1 MIESLTILLT
11 MAVAACVVA
20 GVLLFL
26 PALIELKI
34 PKDAGPR
41 LITDSGAIASIS
53 QPITEIFDCEGGSNS
68 LEKNSGLSQLM
79 DVDV

>member
-20 GVLLFL
+20 GILLFL

-34 PKDAGPR
+34 PRDAGPR
-41 LITDSGAIASIS
+41 LIADSGTSASIS
-53 QPITEIFDCEGGSNS
+53 QPITEIMDFEGRLNS
-68 LEKNSGLSQLM
+68 VSKNSGLSELL